1 MGVSVGTLQIY
12 RNGSEFFPDTEEK
25 LARTCK
31 LKRTEH
37 KCAGPLR

>member
-1 MGVSVGTLQIY
+1 MDISVGALQLY
-12 RNGSEFFPDTEEK
+12 WNGSEFFPDTEEK
-25 LARTCK
+25 LGGTCK